1 MMILETERLILR
13 QWEPDELHLV
23 HGIVGHLPTMQFWP
37 APFTIQQSE
46 GWLRRCLETYAATA
60 NTLGRWATV
69 LKESGRVIGDCG
81 LMISEVNGVAQN
93 DLGYI
98 IHADHWRN
106 GYATEAAAA
115 IRDYAFLRLK
125 LPRIVANMACDH
137 HGSARVA
144 EIIGM
149 TLEAEFLNQKN
160 RGIRTFLYSMQ
171 RGSFQ

>member
-81 LMISEVNGVAQN
+81 LMISEVNGVAQH
-93 DLGYI
+93 DLG
-98 IHADHWRN
+98 IHVGQRLQHGRGETGRIGSTQHHQDGLDIGRGLPLRRN
-106 GYATEAAAA
+106 
-115 IRDYAFLRLK
+115 R
-125 LPRIVANMACDH
+125 
-137 HGSARVA
+137 
-144 EIIGM
+144 
-149 TLEAEFLNQKN
+149 
-160 RGIRTFLYSMQ
+160 
-171 RGSFQ
+171 